1 MNSFQMTT
9 KVNGMVTL
17 TVTLT
22 LKIANLDIVVVG
34 GIRASQAHPFHLSNA
49 LYRFWPDFK
58 AIPAYCAVKLLLFI
72 LCNFHPMK
80 NIARLLMILLGP
92 I

>member
-22 LKIANLDIVVVG
+22 LKIANLDFVAVG

-49 LYRFWPDFK
+49 LYRFL
-58 AIPAYCAVKLLLFI
+58 AGLQSNSGLLCCKVITIYFV
-72 LCNFHPMK
+72 
-80 NIARLLMILLGP
+80 
-92 I
+92 

>member
-22 LKIANLDIVVVG
+22 LKIANLDFVAVG
-34 GIRASQAHPFHLSNA
+34 GIRVSQAHPFHLSNA
-49 LYRFWPDFK
+49 LYRFL
-58 AIPAYCAVKLLLFI
+58 AGLLSNSGL
-72 LCNFHPMK
+72 LCCKVITIYFV
-80 NIARLLMILLGP
+80 
-92 I
+92 